1 MAPKKMNW
9 SDRWTQSEKWLLT
22 SKDGRRFLR
31 WFIARNWRTILGEYG
46 ARLTEYVEEWILK
59 GKKRHAVVL
68 ELHPDGFV
76 QVWGKDVS
84 VVIVQRYDCMDG
96 TKQAEEDLHRSRLRG
111 DHQTV
116 YGDARY
122 LRASAKVSRETL
134 QEAFERRARWELS
147 EQEVAWRRVENVI
160 RHPAGFLVRD
170 LCGISQDITREE
182 LIATF
187 CGTLPTSRTSE
198 NRSAGHA
205 AGASAI
211 GRQAGSVRG

>member
-1 MAPKKMNW
+1 MAQKKMKW
-9 SDRWTQSEKWLLT
+9 SDRWTQSEKWLLA

-31 WFIARNWRTILGEYG
+31 WFIARNWRSILGEYG
-46 ARLTEYVEEWILK
+46 TRLTEYVEEWILK

-96 TKQAEEDLHRSRLRG
+96 TKQAEEDLHRSRLKG

-122 LRASAKVSRETL
+122 LRASAKVTRETL

-147 EQEVAWRRVENVI
+147 EQEVAWRRLENVL
-160 RHPAGFLVRD
+160 RHPAGFLVRE
-170 LCGISQDITREE
+170 LCGISQGTTREE

-187 CGTLPTSRTSE
+187 CETSPNSRTSG
-198 NRSAGHA
+198 NLSVGPV
-205 AGASAI
+205 AGASVTD
-211 GRQAGSVRG
+211 RQAGSVRG